1 MLQFSEWL
9 RLQQGLLFNDLT
21 SEQARSHFVGF
32 VEAWN
37 SRGLPARYYR
47 GVAGTTLR
55 RTKHAWAI
63 KGASPLPRQAAKK
76 DVFRLSWAYWESV
89 NMALL
94 WDDWMTFCQPFI
106 CLRALLR

>member
-9 RLQQGLLFNDLT
+9 RLQQRLLFNDLT
-21 SEQARSHFVGF
+21 SEQARSHFVEF

-37 SRGLPARYYR
+37 ARALPARYYK

-63 KGASPLPRQAAKK
+63 KGASSA
-76 DVFRLSWAYWESV
+76 
-89 NMALL
+89 
-94 WDDWMTFCQPFI
+94 
-106 CLRALLR
+106 